1 MPVTSVKIHP
11 PASLRSD
18 RDRHQPRTGDRDE
31 IGSLTAFVVI
41 ANSEELKPK
50 PGRGGKRK
58 GAGRKPN
65 LAKQLLKGVTRS
77 TLTATVENV
86 DIGAVVLGLLRS
98 KRELT
103 RLETLHFIFD
113 RILGKPKQDVS
124 VSGGLVHAHTRDP
137 RLAALPQD
145 ALLELARAYD
155 EVLVK
160 HLLAASPDAPQNQ
173 AESKPAIETPE
184 V

>member
-1 MPVTSVKIHP
+1 MEAEPQIQPAKTSEIAP
-11 PASLRSD
+11 
-18 RDRHQPRTGDRDE
+18 QGDSKD
-31 IGSLTAFVVI
+31 
-41 ANSEELKPK
+41 SEESRPR
-50 PGRGGKRK
+50 RGGKRP

-65 LAKQLLKGVTRS
+65 LAKRLLKGITRD
-77 TLTATVENV
+77 TVIQAVENV
-86 DIGAVVLGLLRS
+86 DVQAVILGLLRS

-124 VSGGLVHAHTRDP
+124 VSGGLVHAHARDP
-137 RLAALPQD
+137 RLAALLQE

-160 HLLAASPDAPQNQ
+160 HLPAASPDAPHNQ
-173 AESKPAIETPE
+173 IESKPAIEAE
-184 V
+184 VMASP

>member
-1 MPVTSVKIHP
+1 VDVGAIVTS
-11 PASLRSD
+11 
-18 RDRHQPRTGDRDE
+18 
-31 IGSLTAFVVI
+31 
-41 ANSEELKPK
+41 
-50 PGRGGKRK
+50 
-58 GAGRKPN
+58 
-65 LAKQLLKGVTRS
+65 
-77 TLTATVENV
+77 
-86 DIGAVVLGLLRS
+86 LLRS

-103 RLETLHFIFD
+103 RLETLQFIFD

-137 RLAALPQD
+137 RLAALPQE

-160 HLLAASPDAPQNQ
+160 HLPAASPDAPQNQ
-173 AESKPAIETPE
+173 IESKATIEASE